1 MLFLGVI
8 AVVLIFFDH
17 RSAYVQNWHAKLS
30 AIVVPVQVLV
40 DQPIKSV
47 HWLTITLKFQRQ
59 LLDENARLRAQQLLM
74 ESKLQKLL
82 TLERE
87 NAQLRQLLQST
98 PQATGKVIVAQ
109 LLAVALNPATQQV
122 VIDRGTA
129 DHLYLGQP
137 VLDAY
142 GVMGQVISVG
152 PLTSRVLLVTDI
164 QSAVP
169 VQNYRTG
176 ARAIAIGSGS
186 SGQLRLINVPDNSDI
201 QEGDLYVASGMG
213 LRFPVGYPVG
223 VVAKSA
229 LEAGER
235 FATIFLIPAAHIDKS
250 EQVLLAWPEQ
260 ASYDQAVQQQL
271 QAAVL
276 EKKT

>member
-1 MLFLGVI
+1 MFL
-8 AVVLIFFDH
+8 DH
-17 RSAYVQNWHAKLS
+17 RFIYFQNWHAKLS
-30 AIVVPVQVLV
+30 VVAVPVQVIV
-40 DQPIKSV
+40 DEPIKLI
-47 HWLTITLKFQRQ
+47 HWLTSNLKLQRQ
-59 LLDENARLRAQQLLM
+59 LSNDNARLQAQQLLM

-82 TLERE
+82 ALERE
-87 NAQLRQLLQST
+87 NEQLRQLLQST

-122 VIDRGTA
+122 VIDRGTS
-129 DHLYLGQP
+129 DHLYIGQP

-142 GVMGQVISVG
+142 GVMGQIVSVG

-164 QSAVP
+164 QSSVP

-223 VVAKSA
+223 VVAKST
-229 LEAGER
+229 LEAGDR

-250 EQVLLAWPEQ
+250 EQVLLAWPEK
-260 ASYDQAVQQQL
+260 AAYDQAVQQQL
-271 QAAVL
+271 NDAMT
-276 EKKT
+276 EKKS

>member
-1 MLFLGVI
+1 MLFLALLSATI
-8 AVVLIFFDH
+8 MFFDH
-17 RSAYVQNWHAKLS
+17 RMVRFQEIHAKLS
-30 AIVVPVQVLV
+30 AMVVPIQVVV
-40 DQPIKSV
+40 DQPIKWV
-47 HWLTITLKFQRQ
+47 HWFVVKLTLQRQ
-59 LLDENARLRAQQLLM
+59 LLNDNARLRAEQLLM

-82 TLERE
+82 ALEKE

-122 VIDRGTA
+122 VVDRGSG

-142 GVMGQVISVG
+142 GVLGQVISIG

-164 QSAVP
+164 KSAVP

-186 SGQLRLINVPDNSDI
+186 FGQLRLINVPDNSDI

-223 VVAKSA
+223 VVAKST

-250 EQVLLAWPEQ
+250 EQVLLAWPQQ
-260 ASYDQAVQQQL
+260 AAYDEAVQKQL
-271 QAAVL
+271 KDAMA
-276 EKKT
+276 EKSS

>member
-1 MLFLGVI
+1 MIFLALI
-8 AVVLIFFDH
+8 ALVLMFFDQ
-17 RSAYVQNWHAKLS
+17 RSSHFQDFHAKMS
-30 AIVVPVQVLV
+30 VAAVPMQLMV
-40 DQPIKSV
+40 DGPLKMMRWV
-47 HWLTITLKFQRQ
+47 TINLKLQRQ
-59 LLDENARLRAQQLLM
+59 LLDDNARLQAQQLLM
-74 ESKLQKLL
+74 ESKLQQLL
-82 TLERE
+82 ALERE
-87 NAQLRQLLQST
+87 NAQLRQLLQSI

-122 VIDRGTA
+122 VIDRGSS

-137 VLDAY
+137 VLDAF
-142 GVMGQVISVG
+142 GVLGQVVSIG

-164 QSAVP
+164 QSSVP

-176 ARAIAIGSGS
+176 SRAIAIGSGS

-223 VVAKSA
+223 VVAKST
-229 LEAGER
+229 LEAGDR
-235 FATIFLIPAAHIDKS
+235 FATVFLIPAAHIDRS
-250 EQVLLAWPEQ
+250 QQVLLAWPQQ

-271 QAAVL
+271 SQIAA
-276 EKKT
+276 EKSS

>member
-1 MLFLGVI
+1 MLFLALI
-8 AVVLIFFDH
+8 AVAIMFFDY
-17 RSAYVQNWHAKLS
+17 RSPYVKTLHSKLS
-30 AIVVPVQVLV
+30 VLAFPIQVIV
-40 DQPIKSV
+40 DEPIKWI
-47 HWLTITLKFQRQ
+47 HWATTTLKLQRQ
-59 LLDENARLRAQQLLM
+59 LLEDNAKLHAQQLVM

-82 TLERE
+82 TLEKE

-98 PQATGKVIVAQ
+98 SLANGKVISAR

-122 VIDRGTA
+122 IIDRGSG
-129 DHLYLGQP
+129 DELYLGQP

-142 GVMGQVISVG
+142 GVLGQVISIG
-152 PLTSRVLLVTDI
+152 PLTSRVLLITDI
-164 QSAVP
+164 KSSVP

-176 ARAIAIGSGS
+176 VRAIAIGSGS
-186 SGQLRLINVPDNSDI
+186 TSQLRLINIPDNSDI

-223 VVAKSA
+223 VVAKST

-235 FATIFLIPAAHIDKS
+235 FATIALIPTAHIDKS

-260 ASYDQAVQQQL
+260 AAYDEAVQQQL
-271 QAAVL
+271 KEAMS
-276 EKKT
+276 EKSS

>member
-1 MLFLGVI
+1 MLVFALISI
-8 AVVLIFFDH
+8 ALMVLDH
-17 RSAYVQNWHAKLS
+17 RSSYVQNAHAKLS
-30 AIVVPVQVLV
+30 AVVVPVQVLV
-40 DQPIKSV
+40 DEPIKLI
-47 HWLTITLKFQRQ
+47 HWLTTTFKLQRK
-59 LLDENARLRAQQLLM
+59 LLDDNARLNAQQLFL
-74 ESKLQKLL
+74 ESKMQKLL
-82 TLERE
+82 ALEKE

-109 LLAVALNPATQQV
+109 LLAVAMNPATQQV
-122 VIDRGTA
+122 IIDRGSA
-129 DHLYLGQP
+129 DQLYLGQP

-142 GVMGQVISVG
+142 GVLGQVISIG

-186 SGQLRLINVPDNSDI
+186 SGQLRLINLPDNSDI

-229 LEAGER
+229 LESGEK
-235 FATIFLIPAAHIDKS
+235 FATIFLIPAAHLTKS
-250 EQVLLAWPEQ
+250 EQVLLAWPEK
-260 ASYDQAVQQQL
+260 ASYDQAVQEQL
-271 QAAVL
+271 REAAM
-276 EKKT
+276 EKKP

>member
-1 MLFLGVI
+1 MIFLGLV
-8 AVVLIFFDH
+8 AVALMFFDH
-17 RSAYVQNWHAKLS
+17 RSPSIQNWHARMS
-30 AIVVPVQVLV
+30 VVTVPVQLLV
-40 DQPIKSV
+40 DEPIKLV
-47 HWLTITLKFQRQ
+47 HWVTTTLKLQRQ
-59 LLDENARLRAQQLLM
+59 LLDDNARLKAQQLLM

-82 TLERE
+82 ALERE

-122 VIDRGTA
+122 VIDRGA
-129 DHLYLGQP
+129 SDHLYLGQP

-142 GVMGQVISVG
+142 GVLGQVVSIG

-164 QSAVP
+164 QSSVP

-223 VVAKSA
+223 VVAKST
-229 LEAGER
+229 LEAGDR

-271 QAAVL
+271 NDAMT
-276 EKKT
+276 EKKP

>member
-1 MLFLGVI
+1 LLFFALLSV
-8 AVVLIFFDH
+8 ALMVFDH
-17 RSAYVQNWHAKLS
+17 RSAYIQNIHAKMS
-30 AIVVPVQVLV
+30 AVVVPVQVLV
-40 DQPIKSV
+40 DEPIKLI
-47 HWLTITLKFQRQ
+47 HWLTTTFKLQRK
-59 LLDENARLRAQQLLM
+59 LLEDNARLNAQQLFL
-74 ESKLQKLL
+74 ESKMQKMLA
-82 TLERE
+82 LEKE

-109 LLAVALNPATQQV
+109 LLAVAMNPATQQV
-122 VIDRGTA
+122 IIDRGSS

-142 GVMGQVISVG
+142 GVLGQVVSIG

-201 QEGDLYVASGMG
+201 KEGDLYVASGMG

-229 LEAGER
+229 LEAGEK
-235 FATIFLIPAAHIDKS
+235 FATIFLIPAAHLTVS
-250 EQVLLAWPEQ
+250 EQVLLAWPEK

-271 QAAVL
+271 REAAM
-276 EKKT
+276 EKKP